1 MYENKESSNAAIQ
14 KTTGPCVVLAGAG
27 TGKTYL
33 IVQKIKYL
41 VENSIYKPERI
52 VAITFSNEAANTLA
66 ARVNRELSN
75 HKNEVIIKTIHAFAA
90 MLIKNNNQQ
99 ENPIIIDTD
108 EAKLMLHTMLKVEPI
123 NCHRYVN
130 TIATAKDQGISWNE
144 LEEYIMK
151 KTQQKTEEIKRRLED
166 LQIEHYTTSKRERTY
181 ERIKRNEKIHYLKR
195 LLEIYKVVGTWRGY
209 EKIKEKR
216 NEYDYADLNKQA
228 LRILRENQ
236 TIADEYDYL
245 IIDEFQD
252 TNKVQLDIIL
262 ELAKH
267 GNITIVGDMN
277 QSIYRFRGAYKE
289 NLATFIKK
297 YNIQEA
303 DIYTLN
309 KSYRSPNTILAI
321 AHELI
326 KRNYHNPEEG
336 FIMKNAQ
343 NREGRKAEVYE
354 MQNSKEEV
362 RKILQIVQEEIDAGT
377 PYEEICIMVRT
388 HQQGRVITKVLETN
402 NIPYQAVGKES
413 ILKQRSIK
421 KLIHYL
427 TIVNNIQKDEK
438 GEREAWWEL
447 IYQSNIPEED
457 LIQIG
462 HYLKEEIKNGRKTRD
477 LLESLEKKEL
487 TQKGKEIV
495 RGIIEKIKKLL
506 TISKDT
512 IPDFLTEAYTYLN
525 IEKDKETIMS
535 LGKLYETAKEH
546 AARYASDLDTFLH
559 YLKIR
564 EQLGIGIEIPLTE
577 NKGVRIMTLHA
588 TKGLEY
594 KTVIVTNLAERR
606 FPIEKNNKGNIIP
619 LELLPEYKEKQI
631 NDIEGYERVLQLSE
645 ERRLCYVACTR
656 AKERLVF
663 TYANEYGGKNHTPS
677 CFLNEIEYKKNKNII
692 FTEDRDFKYT
702 EEIILLP
709 QTNVQREQE
718 DRVFSPSSLLLFDEC
733 QKKFEY
739 KYLYNMPEPKK
750 ATWEEMRL
758 GSFVHLILEQGV
770 KKNYKT
776 LAEFNNLAQELS
788 QYYEWKSLNIDETL
802 FLIRVF
808 FERNKNKYNEQS
820 KTEQQLRIQL
830 GELNFLGFADRI
842 DFNEGG
848 MEIIDYK
855 TGKSFIPAKNRNW
868 QLGYYAI
875 AASRQ
880 GKVKKITLDML
891 NHEKPLE
898 FEIDDRGNAH
908 SCFHERLS
916 FNIYEVQEELQET
929 AKKIEKALKEG
940 FKPCSLE
947 KNCDFCNE
955 YVYNH

>member
-27 TGKTYL
+27 TGKTHL
-33 IVQKIKYL
+33 IIKKIKYL
-41 VENSIYKPERI
+41 VENSVYKPERI

-66 ARVNRELSN
+66 ARVKRELSN

-99 ENPIIIDTD
+99 ENPRIIDTD
-108 EAKLMLHTMLKVEPI
+108 EAKLMLHAMLKVEPI

-130 TIATAKDQGISWNE
+130 AIATAKDQGISLNE
-144 LEEYIMK
+144 LEEYIIK
-151 KTQQKTEEIKRRLED
+151 KTQLTAEEIKKRLED
-166 LQIEHYTTSKRERTY
+166 LQIQHYTTSKKEKTY
-181 ERIKRNEKIHYLKR
+181 EKIKRSEKIQYLKR
-195 LLEIYKVVGTWRGY
+195 LLDIHKVAGIWRGY

-216 NEYDYADLNKQA
+216 NEYDYADLNKHA
-228 LRILRENQ
+228 LRILRENP
-236 TIADEYDYL
+236 TIAEKYDYL

-289 NLATFIKK
+289 NLTTFIKK
-297 YNIQEA
+297 YNIQETE
-303 DIYTLN
+303 IYALD
-309 KSYRSPNTILAI
+309 KSYRSSNTILAI

-326 KRNYHNPEEG
+326 KNNYHNPHEY
-336 FIMKNAQ
+336 FTVKNAE

-354 MQNSKEEV
+354 MQNSKEEA
-362 RKILQIVQEEIDAGT
+362 RKILEIVQEEINTGT
-377 PYEEICIMVRT
+377 PYEEICILIRT
-388 HQQGRVITKVLETN
+388 HQQGRIIKKALETK
-402 NIPYQAVGKES
+402 NIPYQAIGKES
-413 ILKQRSIK
+413 LLKQKSIK
-421 KLIHYL
+421 TLINYL
-427 TIVNNIQKDEK
+427 MIINNIQKDEK
-438 GEREAWWEL
+438 GEREAWWDL
-447 IYQSNIPEED
+447 VYHSNIPEED

-462 HYLKEEIKNGRKTRD
+462 YYLKEEMKSERKTRD
-477 LLESLEKKEL
+477 ILESLEKKEL

-506 TISKDT
+506 TLTKDNL
-512 IPDFLTEAYTYLN
+512 PDFLAEAYTRLN

-535 LGKLYETAKEH
+535 LSKLYETAKEH

-564 EQLGIGIEIPLTE
+564 EQLGIGLETPLTE
-577 NKGVRIMTLHA
+577 NNGVRLMTLHA

-606 FPIEKNNKGNIIP
+606 FPIEKKNNGNLIP

-631 NDIEGYERVLQLSE
+631 NDIEEYEKVLQLSD

-656 AKERLVF
+656 AKERLIF

-677 CFLNEIEYKKNKNII
+677 IFLNEIEYKKNQNVI
-692 FTEDRDFKYT
+692 FTEDKETKYT
-702 EEIILLP
+702 EEIMP
-709 QTNVQREQE
+709 QPQKNVQREHE
-718 DRVFSPSSLLLFDEC
+718 RRIFSPSSLLLFDEC

-770 KKNYKT
+770 KRNYRT
-776 LAEFNNLAQELS
+776 LAEFNNLAYELS
-788 QYYEWKSLNIDETL
+788 QYNEWRSLNIDETL

-808 FERNKNKYNEQS
+808 FERNKHKYNEQS

-830 GELNFLGFADRI
+830 GELDFLGFADRI
-842 DFNEGG
+842 DFNEEG

-855 TGKSFIPAKNRNW
+855 TGKSYIQAKNRNW

-875 AASRQ
+875 AASLQ
-880 GKVKKITLDML
+880 GRVKKITLDML

-898 FEIDDRGNAH
+898 FEIDERGNAH
-908 SCFHERLS
+908 SLFHERLS
-916 FNIYEVQEELQET
+916 FNIHEVQQELQET
-929 AKKIEKALKEG
+929 ARKIQNALKKG
-940 FKPCSLE
+940 FEPCSLE

-955 YVYNH
+955 YVYNR